1 MPPGLLGHAW
11 RARLMSLVRYTAV
24 SAIST
29 TVGLTSL
36 ALLVV
41 LGHWPAGWANLVGT
55 GLGTI
60 PSFELNRRWVWRRN
74 DRRSLARE
82 VVPFCLLCL
91 VELVASSLAVHA
103 VAGWTARQGWP
114 SGVRTATDL
123 LASVATYGALWVGQY
138 VVLDRA
144 LFARRPGPDVARTP
158 VAGGGVESTPVTG
171 QLGQARS

>member
-1 MPPGLLGHAW
+1 MPPRPSGHAW
-11 RARLMSLVRYTAV
+11 RARLIDLVRYAAV

-41 LGHWPAGWANLVGT
+41 VGHWPAGWANLVGT

-74 DRRSLARE
+74 DRRSLSRE

-114 SGVRTATDL
+114 ERRAHRHRPPGQRGHLRRPVGGPVRRAWTAPCSPG
-123 LASVATYGALWVGQY
+123 APGATSS
-138 VVLDRA
+138 
-144 LFARRPGPDVARTP
+144 ARR
-158 VAGGGVESTPVTG
+158 
-171 QLGQARS
+171 